1 MNTQLLS
8 GKLEKFGVLIL
19 TFFLSVMAFAQ
30 DATKSPDLNVDV
42 TTTKTTTTEQW
53 FTNPIY
59 WVFGAV
65 VLIIIIIAL
74 IARGGKNN

>member
-8 GKLEKFGVLIL
+8 GKLEKFGLSILAFFFSVLA
-19 TFFLSVMAFAQ
+19 MAQ
-30 DATKSPDLNVDV
+30 EATKSPDLNVDV

-53 FTNPIY
+53 LSNPIY

-65 VLIIIIIAL
+65 VLIIIIAL

>member
-8 GKLEKFGVLIL
+8 GKLEKFGLSILAFLFSVLA
-19 TFFLSVMAFAQ
+19 MAQ

-53 FTNPIY
+53 FSNPIY

-65 VLIIIIIAL
+65 VLIIIIAL

>member
-8 GKLEKFGVLIL
+8 GKLEKFGLSILAFFFSVLA
-19 TFFLSVMAFAQ
+19 MAQ

-53 FTNPIY
+53 FSNRSDWY
-59 WVFGAV
+59 FNS
-65 VLIIIIIAL
+65 
-74 IARGGKNN
+74 RKKRQY

>member
-8 GKLEKFGVLIL
+8 GKLEKFRLSILAFFFSVLA
-19 TFFLSVMAFAQ
+19 MAQ

-65 VLIIIIIAL
+65 VLIIIIAL

>member
-8 GKLEKFGVLIL
+8 GKLEKFGLSILVFFFSVLA
-19 TFFLSVMAFAQ
+19 MAQ

-53 FTNPIY
+53 FSNPIY

-65 VLIIIIIAL
+65 VLIIIIAL